1 MLAGGKLNVTFC
13 RNSVD
18 EWLKRLGD
26 KWVFSQFPDKITAMD
41 TPFDRQPNLSND
53 LLILR
58 PLREEDF
65 EDLYAVASDPLIWEQ
80 HPVKDRSQR
89 AGFTTF
95 FREAMESKGT
105 LVAIDPRRQKIIGS
119 SRYHPVIETAEAIEI
134 GWTFLARS
142 YWGGVYNRAMKELM
156 IDHAFRFVPHV
167 LLYIHPENQRS
178 QQAARKIGGERIT
191 SLDGQELSTRPT
203 ASVIYDIARE
213 KWIAEKP

>member
-1 MLAGGKLNVTFC
+1 
-13 RNSVD
+13 
-18 EWLKRLGD
+18 
-26 KWVFSQFPDKITAMD
+26 MD
-41 TPFDRQPNLSND
+41 IPFDRQPNLSND

-58 PLREEDF
+58 PLREDDF

-80 HPVKDRSQR
+80 HPVKERSQR

-95 FREAMESKGT
+95 FREAMESKGA
-105 LVAIDPRRQKIIGS
+105 LVAIDPGTQRIIGS

-167 LLYIHPENQRS
+167 LLYIHHDNQRS
-178 QQAARKIGGERIT
+178 QQDALKIGGERIT
-191 SLDGQELSTRPT
+191 GLDGHVLSTRPT
-203 ASVIYDIARE
+203 ASVIYHIPKE
-213 KWIAEKP
+213 KWRTERHRSAT

>member
-1 MLAGGKLNVTFC
+1 
-13 RNSVD
+13 
-18 EWLKRLGD
+18 
-26 KWVFSQFPDKITAMD
+26 MD
-41 TPFDRQPNLSND
+41 TLFDLQPNLSND

-65 EDLYAVASDPLIWEQ
+65 EDLFAVASDPLIWEQ
-80 HPVKDRSQR
+80 HPAKERSQR

-105 LVAIDPRRQKIIGS
+105 LVAIDPRTQKIIGS
-119 SRYHPVIETAEAIEI
+119 SRYHPVKETSGAIEI

-142 YWGGVYNRAMKELM
+142 YWGGVYNRAMKQLM

-167 LLYIHPENQRS
+167 LLFIHPDNQRS

-191 SLDGQELSTRPT
+191 RLDGQVLSTRPT
-203 ASVIYDIARE
+203 ASVIYHIPRE
-213 KWIAEKP
+213 KWRTERDRTAT

>member
-1 MLAGGKLNVTFC
+1 
-13 RNSVD
+13 
-18 EWLKRLGD
+18 
-26 KWVFSQFPDKITAMD
+26 MD
-41 TPFDRQPNLSND
+41 IPFDRQPNLSND

-58 PLREEDF
+58 PLREDDF

-80 HPVKDRSQR
+80 HPVKERSQR

-105 LVAIDPRRQKIIGS
+105 LVAIDPRTQGMIGS
-119 SRYHPVIETAEAIEI
+119 SRYHPVVETPEAIEI

-142 YWGGVYNRAMKELM
+142 HWGGVYNRAMKELM

-167 LLYIHPENQRS
+167 LLYIHPDNERS

-191 SLDGQELSTRPT
+191 SLDGQVLSTRPT
-203 ASVIYDIARE
+203 ASVIYHIPKE
-213 KWIAEKP
+213 KWRTERHRSAT